1 MLNPRNS
8 FPSRD
13 REGAVVTIR
22 GLAEIFSELS
32 PAWLSIHGRMTA
44 AADRDTQLMIRV
56 QHDDAASFGELLNR
70 NRNLVVNY
78 LSRMVVNRAIAEELA
93 QDVFIRVY
101 RSRRGYEPT
110 AKFSTWLYRITTNVA
125 LNHFRDEKRTRNE
138 ISLDVQDAVQV
149 RREAQDRALL
159 IEDRLVREV
168 VARQIRLAI
177 RSLPPKQRAAV
188 IMHKYDEMD
197 YAQIA
202 RVLGCS
208 PSAVKALM
216 FRAYETLRM
225 RLHYLQTGD

>member
-1 MLNPRNS
+1 
-8 FPSRD
+8 
-13 REGAVVTIR
+13 
-22 GLAEIFSELS
+22 
-32 PAWLSIHGRMTA
+32 MTA
-44 AADRDTQLMIRV
+44 GIDLDTQLMIRV
-56 QHDDAASFGELLNR
+56 QRDDTSSFSELLNR

-101 RSRRGYEPT
+101 RSRRSYEPT

-125 LNHFRDEKRTRNE
+125 LNHFRDEKRSQNQ

-149 RREAQDRALL
+149 RRETQDRALL

-168 VARQIRLAI
+168 VARRIRQAI
-177 RSLPPKQRAAV
+177 RALPPKQRAAV
-188 IMHKYDEMD
+188 TMHKYDEMD

-202 RVLGCS
+202 RVLGCT

-216 FRAYETLRM
+216 FRAYETLRL
-225 RLHYLQTGD
+225 RLRNLQA